1 MLYHQP
7 YSSNSLLFGNVMFYK
22 TIILVLSLIAGNI
35 PTYAAMTI
43 SGTRVIFPAAQKEVN
58 IRTNNKGA
66 EPALVQ
72 VWVDDGSS
80 NTKINDVKIPFMVT
94 PPVFRV
100 EGGKGQSV
108 RMIYNGMALP
118 QDKESVFWFNMLEI
132 PAVQKEN
139 SDKNKLE
146 LAFRTRI
153 KIFYRPTTL
162 DSSSEQQKEK
172 LQWELVNDS
181 QKGQGVKVTNPTP
194 YYFSFD
200 SGDVTAGGKKVELNT
215 EMLAPHST
223 LVFYPK
229 NKVSGISAMN
239 YKLLNDYGAAIEENL
254 SFVQGKGV
262 IVTKQ

>member
-1 MLYHQP
+1 MLLTKVTTASISGELLYHQP

-100 EGGKGQSV
+100 EGGKGRV
-108 RMIYNGMALP
+108 YA
-118 QDKESVFWFNMLEI
+118 
-132 PAVQKEN
+132 
-139 SDKNKLE
+139 
-146 LAFRTRI
+146 
-153 KIFYRPTTL
+153 
-162 DSSSEQQKEK
+162 
-172 LQWELVNDS
+172 
-181 QKGQGVKVTNPTP
+181 
-194 YYFSFD
+194 
-200 SGDVTAGGKKVELNT
+200 
-215 EMLAPHST
+215 
-223 LVFYPK
+223 
-229 NKVSGISAMN
+229 
-239 YKLLNDYGAAIEENL
+239 
-254 SFVQGKGV
+254 
-262 IVTKQ
+262 

>member
-1 MLYHQP
+1 MM
-7 YSSNSLLFGNVMFYK
+7 SYK
-22 TIILVLSLIAGNI
+22 KIILCLSLIVGSVS
-35 PTYAAMTI
+35 THAAMTI

-66 EPALVQ
+66 GPALVQ

-80 NTKINDVKIPFMVT
+80 NAKINDITIPFMVT

-132 PAVQKEN
+132 PAVQKD
-139 SDKNKLE
+139 SADKNKLE
-146 LAFRTRI
+146 LGFRTRI
-153 KIFYRPTTL
+153 KIFYRPTSL
-162 DSSSEQQKEK
+162 DSSSAQQQEK
-172 LQWELVNDS
+172 LQWELVNDG

-200 SGDVTAGGKKVELNT
+200 SGTVTTGGNKVDLDT
-215 EMLAPHST
+215 AMLAPLST

-229 NKVSGISAMN
+229 NKVSGISAMS
-239 YKLLNDYGAAIEENL
+239 YKLLNDYGAATEENV
-254 SFVQGKGV
+254 SFAQNKGTL
-262 IVTKQ
+262 IKKN

>member
-1 MLYHQP
+1 
-7 YSSNSLLFGNVMFYK
+7 MFYK
-22 TIILVLSLIAGNI
+22 TIILVLSLIVGNI

-58 IRTNNKGA
+58 VRTNNKGT

-80 NTKINDVKIPFMVT
+80 NAKINNVTVPFIVT

-100 EGGKGQSV
+100 ESGKGQSV

-132 PAVQKEN
+132 PAVQKD
-139 SDKNKLE
+139 SADKNKLE

-153 KIFYRPTTL
+153 KIFYRPTAL
-162 DSSSEQQKEK
+162 NSSSAEQAEK

-181 QKGQGVKVTNPTP
+181 QKGQGVKVTNPSP

-200 SGDVTAGGKKVELNT
+200 SGSVTAGGKKVELKT
-215 EMLAPHST
+215 DMLAPLST
-223 LVFYPK
+223 SVFYP
-229 NKVSGISAMN
+229 NSKVSGISTMS
-239 YKLLNDYGAAIEENL
+239 YKLLNDYGSAIDGNI
-254 SFVQGKGV
+254 SFAQGKGV
-262 IVTKQ
+262 VVKK

>member
-1 MLYHQP
+1 
-7 YSSNSLLFGNVMFYK
+7 MFYK
-22 TIILVLSLIAGNI
+22 TIILVLSLMAGNI

-58 IRTNNKGA
+58 VRTNNKGT

-72 VWVDDGSS
+72 VWVDDGNS
-80 NTKINDVKIPFMVT
+80 NAKINNVTVPFIVT

-100 EGGKGQSV
+100 ENGKGQSV

-132 PAVQKEN
+132 PAVQKD
-139 SDKNKLE
+139 SADKNKLE

-153 KIFYRPTTL
+153 KIFYRPTAL
-162 DSSSEQQKEK
+162 NSNSAEQAEK

-181 QKGQGVKVTNPTP
+181 QKGQGVKVTNPSP

-200 SGDVTAGGKKVELNT
+200 SGSVTAGGKKVELKT
-215 EMLAPHST
+215 DMLAPLST
-223 LVFYPK
+223 SVFYPNSK
-229 NKVSGISAMN
+229 ASGISAMS
-239 YKLLNDYGAAIEENL
+239 YKLLNDYGAAIDGNI
-254 SFVQGKGV
+254 SFAQSKGV
-262 IVTKQ
+262 VVKK

>member
-1 MLYHQP
+1 
-7 YSSNSLLFGNVMFYK
+7 MFYK
-22 TIILVLSLIAGNI
+22 SIILCLSLIAGSI
-35 PTYAAMTI
+35 PTHAAMTI
-43 SGTRVIFPAAQKEVN
+43 SGTRVIFPADQKEVN

-80 NTKINDVKIPFMVT
+80 NAKINDVTIPFMVT

-100 EGGKGQSV
+100 EGGKGQSI

-132 PAVQKEN
+132 PAVQKEGG
-139 SDKNKLE
+139 DKNKLE

-162 DSSSEQQKEK
+162 DSSSSQQKEK

-200 SGDVTAGGKKVELNT
+200 SGSLTAGGKKVDLNT
-215 EMLAPHST
+215 EMLAPFST

-229 NKVSGISAMN
+229 SKISGVSAMS
-239 YKLLNDYGAAIEENL
+239 YKLLNDYGAVVEEDL
-254 SFVQGKGV
+254 SFAQGKGS
-262 IVTKQ
+262 IVKK